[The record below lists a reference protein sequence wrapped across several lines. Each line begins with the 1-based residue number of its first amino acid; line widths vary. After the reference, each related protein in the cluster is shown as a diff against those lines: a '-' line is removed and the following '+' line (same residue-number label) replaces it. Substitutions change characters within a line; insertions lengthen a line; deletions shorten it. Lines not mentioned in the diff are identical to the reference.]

1 MHGDQAELRRVCD
14 GGVKVVHSGEAAS
27 ERVNTLVS
35 VCLSTRGPAK
45 FIFPACSVRKS
56 RTTRETSVPICHPRQ
71 PPKLC
76 RVSSELSYFLKR
88 RMEGP
93 RNSVLPRSAAISGA
107 SKKFVGSFAVV
118 TGDKGFTK

>member
-35 VCLSTRGPAK
+35 VCLSHAARRS
-45 FIFPACSVRKS
+45 IFSACSVRKS

-76 RVSSELSYFLKR
+76 RVSSELSYFLK
-88 RMEGP
+88 
-93 RNSVLPRSAAISGA
+93 
-107 SKKFVGSFAVV
+107 
-118 TGDKGFTK
+118 

>member
-1 MHGDQAELRRVCD
+1 MHGDQAELRRVGD

-45 FIFPACSVRKS
+45 FISACAAEIAKVARNRS
-56 RTTRETSVPICHPRQ
+56 RFVTRASPQ
-71 PPKLC
+71 LC
-76 RVSSELSYFLKR
+76 RPVSSELSYFKDV
-88 RMEGP
+88 EGP